1 MTDLTVEID
10 RLRDIAAE
18 KDARL
23 KDDMQQIAE
32 SLGVRPMY
40 YNGAYSAYINQ
51 TNVPLK
57 WFKSMNEAKT
67 WCAEQNRK
75 WGTEDAPET
84 GNEMWKIL
92 ARENLI
98 TPAMI
103 EAGFRVLGYMCDEP
117 EEEIKTALKEIYRAM
132 TAARESGE

>member
-23 KDDMQQIAE
+23 KDDMQEIAE

-92 ARENLI
+92 ARENPI

-103 EAGFRVLGYMCDEP
+103 EAGLDAWRKRSMGSGDKQDVEA
-117 EEEIKTALKEIYRAM
+117 IIRAAL
-132 TAARESGE
+132 AARESGE